1 MANTCEWEM
10 KVVGKTKESLR
21 RIVDILLYR
30 DPEFCLYRCRQNDFH
45 DWEKEFAPEK
55 DEESGLWYV
64 DLEGEVAWTCAG
76 WFERRESC
84 FYGEKVEGGSGTF
97 SIFQDI
103 CKALNIGVELY
114 AADIDDYRQEHHA
127 VNHLGELVVEEYAE
141 FNPQMPTDEELDSA
155 ECDLIDYWLPWIWGW
170 PGYGDYKSVEAIFGN
185 SEEAN
190 KSEAEL

>member
-1 MANTCEWEM
+1 MF
-10 KVVGKTKESLR
+10 LR
-21 RIVDILLYR
+21 RKGR
-30 DPEFCLYRCRQNDFH
+30 
-45 DWEKEFAPEK
+45 
-55 DEESGLWYV
+55 
-64 DLEGEVAWTCAG
+64 
-76 WFERRESC
+76 
-84 FYGEKVEGGSGTF
+84 GGIGYIQHF
-97 SIFQDI
+97 PDI